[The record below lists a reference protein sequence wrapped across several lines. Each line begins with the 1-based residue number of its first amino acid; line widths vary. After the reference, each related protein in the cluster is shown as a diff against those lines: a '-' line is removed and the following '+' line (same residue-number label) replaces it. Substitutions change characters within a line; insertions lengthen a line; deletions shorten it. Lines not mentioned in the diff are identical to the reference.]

1 MKSKQDIQ
9 LELLQEIDDICSKN
23 DLKYIF
29 VGKNAFNAYV
39 NHTIKNLICQLFCS
53 DF

>member
-23 DLKYIF
+23 EQFRTYHR
-29 VGKNAFNAYV
+29 NNR
-39 NHTIKNLICQLFCS
+39 
-53 DF
+53 